1 MGKQLSSFETLE
13 WVHMRPAGQRWISRG
28 KELDAHCTGC
38 LRRVL
43 WNSRATMD
51 LATSGLVAV

>member
-1 MGKQLSSFETLE
+1 MGKQLSSYESLE
-13 WVHMRPAGQRWISRG
+13 WAHMRPAGQRWIGRG
-28 KELDAHCTGC
+28 KELGANRTGRV
-38 LRRVL
+38 RRVL